1 VKIRNEVKV
10 GILVTA
16 ALAALLWGL
25 NYLKGKDVFTSRN
38 RYFAVYNSV
47 DGLVASN
54 PVLMNGFRIGIVNSI
69 DFMPDNSG
77 RLIVELLVDREVFV
91 STNSVAR
98 IYNSDLIGTK
108 ALRIDLGNDPTQ
120 LPDNDTLPA
129 ELEQGL
135 AEKVGMELGPLR
147 EKTEDLIVSIDS
159 MVNVLKKVFDPATRN
174 NLQSGIG
181 HLNNTLAAFDNMVN
195 SDQGKLKIMID
206 NMASISTNLRNNNEQ
221 ITRILQNLNTIT
233 DTLAGEQFAS
243 TVRRANEVMKESNE
257 IMGKI
262 NRGEGSLGLL
272 VNDTRLY
279 NHLDSTAASLDALL
293 NDLQKN
299 PKRYVHFSV
308 FGKKQQ

>member
-1 VKIRNEVKV
+1 MKIRNEVKV

-38 RYFAVYNSV
+38 KYFAVYNSV

-77 RLIVELLVDREVFV
+77 RLLVELLVDREVFV
-91 STNSVAR
+91 SKNSVAR

-108 ALRIDLGNDPTQ
+108 ALRIDLGNDPQ
-120 LPDNDTLPA
+120 KLANNDTLPA

-181 HLNNTLAAFDNMVN
+181 HMNNTLAAFDNMVN

-221 ITRILQNLNTIT
+221 ISRILQNLHTIT

-243 TVRRANEVMKESNE
+243 AIRNANEVMKESNE
-257 IMGKI
+257 VMAKI

-272 VNDTRLY
+272 VNDERLY
-279 NHLDSTAASLDALL
+279 NHLDSTAASLDKLL
-293 NDLQKN
+293 IDLQNN

-308 FGKKQQ
+308 FGKKQK

>member
-77 RLIVELLVDREVFV
+77 RLLVELLVDREVFV
-91 STNSVAR
+91 SRNSVAR

-108 ALRIDLGNDPTQ
+108 ALRIDLGNDPQ
-120 LPDNDTLPA
+120 ELSNNDTLPA

-159 MVNVLKKVFDPATRN
+159 MVNVLKKVFDPTTRN

-181 HLNNTLAAFDNMVN
+181 HMNNTLAAFDHMVN
-195 SDQGKLKIMID
+195 SDKGKLKIMID

-221 ITRILQNLNTIT
+221 ISRILQNLHTIT

-243 TVRRANEVMKESNE
+243 AIRNANEVMKESNE
-257 IMGKI
+257 VMAKI

-272 VNDTRLY
+272 VNDDRLY
-279 NHLDSTAASLDALL
+279 NHLDSTAASLDKLL
-293 NDLQKN
+293 IDLQNN

-308 FGKKQQ
+308 FGKKQK